1 MGFGFQM
8 FETFSGSSGVNEG
21 SGWVPESGPMR
32 SCRGLLMGM
41 ERFAKPHRKTL
52 NGRLDTQVAKPLAD
66 SSFRQLLAQLD
77 ERHTSVGLYFRKT
90 TF

>member
-1 MGFGFQM
+1 
-8 FETFSGSSGVNEG
+8 
-21 SGWVPESGPMR
+21 
-32 SCRGLLMGM
+32 MGM
-41 ERFAKPHRKTL
+41 ERLAKPHRKTL

-77 ERHTSVGLYFRKT
+77 ERHTSVGLCFRKT

>member
-1 MGFGFQM
+1 
-8 FETFSGSSGVNEG
+8 
-21 SGWVPESGPMR
+21 
-32 SCRGLLMGM
+32 MGM